1 MKRLL
6 LPLLLLF
13 AFVATAQSKV
23 GGSVIDENNDPVAF
37 ANILFKN
44 SYEGTITDDN
54 GSFYL
59 ESDTTYD
66 TLVVSFIGY
75 EDLLIPLTQ
84 KVNYNMKVQLKE
96 SSEQLQEVVVFAGKQ
111 SKKNNNKHI

>member
-44 SYEGTITDDN
+44 SYEVRFRMMDGGRWMTDD
-54 GSFYL
+54 G
-59 ESDTTYD
+59 
-66 TLVVSFIGY
+66 
-75 EDLLIPLTQ
+75 
-84 KVNYNMKVQLKE
+84 
-96 SSEQLQEVVVFAGKQ
+96 
-111 SKKNNNKHI
+111 